1 MRASNVTCTH
11 EVVYRGNPTTT
22 GISPELRSGFCC
34 KPQKLHDQEKIPKI
48 LAVSELAIAIPPFV
62 GSKLMKSVGNA
73 VNIFGVDTHWVLI
86 SKVAEYTGYSDD
98 AIRAKKTRGIWKE
111 GVHWRK
117 GPDNRVIFNLV
128 AIQFWMG
135 GHHA

>member
-1 MRASNVTCTH
+1 VRASIVFSTRK
-11 EVVYRGNPTTT
+11 VVYPGNPIAL
-22 GISPELRSGFCC
+22 GFSPGLRSGFCS
-34 KPQKLHDQEKIPKI
+34 KQKKLRDQEEIQKI

-73 VNIFGVDTHWVLI
+73 VSIYGVDTHWVLI

>member
-1 MRASNVTCTH
+1 MRASIVFSTRK
-11 EVVYRGNPTTT
+11 VVYPGNPTAL
-22 GISPELRSGFCC
+22 GFSPGLRSGFCG
-34 KPQKLHDQEKIPKI
+34 KPKKLRDQEEIQKI

-62 GSKLMKSVGNA
+62 GSKLMKSVGNELD
-73 VNIFGVDTHWVLI
+73 IFGLGLHWVLI
-86 SKVAEYTGYSDD
+86 NKLADFTGYSDD

-128 AIQFWMG
+128 AIQRWMG
-135 GHHA
+135 GNHA